1 MAKYSNTIEYNIS
14 TKLDSKGL
22 TQLQQQLKQIEISI
36 QKMDNAGSLNNKF
49 ADARAQIKGL
59 GNALSEAFNP
69 SLGMVDLAKFNTALK
84 ENGVSATQLR
94 SAFQL
99 AGADGQ
105 IAFNNLVGQL
115 GQLDLGLKRS
125 SSSLNKIATTFGN
138 TFRWGVIASFFSQF
152 MNAIHSS
159 VDYVKELDDSLTQ
172 IMLVTD
178 YNRDSMNAYAKA
190 ANEAAKAVGQTT
202 VGMTNASLIFAQQGY
217 DLTQSQELATLS
229 AKLANASQQDTATT
243 SDQITAYM
251 NAYGLSSSIED
262 LSSALDSWALVANVS
277 AADVAELATASQK
290 AASTANSV
298 GVNMD
303 QLNAQIATIE
313 SVTRDAP
320 EQIGNGL
327 KTLYARF
334 SDIKLGKTLEDGVN
348 LGQVTGQL
356 NKLGVQVLDQFGNIR
371 DVGDILED
379 LMVIWDDLDQT
390 TKEASAQTLAGK
402 FQMNRFLALMDNSD
416 MYREYLSASENA
428 EGTLD
433 QMNEEYL
440 DSLEGRTAKIQASL
454 EGIFSSIFDTDV
466 VYPFIDAMQKFLDI
480 LQTLIDSLGGGST
493 IVLGLVS
500 AFTQLFSNQI
510 AQGINDFNINQ
521 AISKQ
526 RQENYQNSAAT
537 LDRLGA
543 INPNPSDENSQAILN
558 YARKINEMQPYLS
571 QEQAQQSNEIL
582 AEMIKNTND
591 LTLAQEKLETQ
602 LNAVGA
608 TVATT
613 FDNKWLAPFRED
625 GVVNYTLVI
634 DALKGLQGELEGSG
648 QSISKMHEL
657 LDQFQ
662 KDLTESPVNINQ
674 VKESWALLE
683 ETLGQT
689 SYGKE
694 VSEFLK
700 NLKTDADLTGEE
712 FTKLT
717 NKTKNLFEALGS
729 FKNGDLT
736 VDQLIKKLEE
746 IDKLNS
752 NVELKKVTTQGSIG
766 VAEVSSEGM
775 DSQQQIK
782 QIVDTVGALGQLAFA
797 IQSVQNLG
805 SIWKNEDLTIGE
817 KVLQTII
824 NLSMVIPSLVNATN
838 GLNEVFSLT
847 KMAKIAAA
855 TEIVTAAK
863 KHEEEVTLELVAAE
877 NALRIAQ
884 EHGKD
889 EKAAELITRI
899 TELRKKL
906 KIATDESAAAE
917 IGLTTAENAQGIGAT
932 FAAGATELLNK
943 ALIKLKGITP
953 EIWAITGVLAAVGI
967 LLGTIIAKVNQ
978 IRQDAEDAYQ
988 ESISNLEKIKDLQ
1001 QSINDF
1007 NDKYASF
1014 KETGEGGKDL
1024 VETAENLALAL
1035 KEAGAEE
1042 EAQQIHLA
1050 ALRAEAAGTEA
1061 SYEALSNTI
1070 NEANQTASN
1079 NAYLDTIN
1087 ASAKI
1092 LQLEGRTLEEVISK
1106 EQELKQ
1112 AQEDLANLD
1121 PFAPNYEAQRKELEN
1136 LIATLK
1142 NTIDQTQEA
1151 VEAAHALMDAQG
1163 ELAGNTLANIDGM
1176 NLGVVGDKDFKE
1188 RSATL
1193 DFFAMRD
1200 YFSATVDGF
1209 DLLSDLE
1216 QVDFIL
1222 QHVDTDAEKAAAKIQ
1237 QLLLANENLSY
1248 GWDDAA
1254 GGIEKTDDYVEVT
1267 QSLERAG
1274 FNAEQSLQLI
1284 ATLDENATMEEIQAK
1299 IQEVQANMDANG
1311 GDFSLALS
1319 TSLDTDQD
1327 GRELTQQLFSEMA
1340 PTDADV
1346 DADNFQQ
1353 LGRYFAEIAEN
1364 DPFDDIPDELAYSA
1378 EALAD
1383 FTEAILRYDS
1393 AVEKAE
1399 KSMDHWREVLEDSD
1413 ASSLD
1418 MAEVTDELANVYA
1431 DLLDLPFDNLSRDF
1445 TSDINNLN
1453 DLEAAVNGDEEAYNR
1468 LMEAAQQ
1475 DITAQFAVQ
1484 VDGNEEAEAALADMN
1499 AALATLIDQDWTVN
1513 PDVDTTDFIDALNNL
1528 IDSGAVTAEQVQA
1541 YLGSMGMEAT
1551 MESETETQ
1559 ETPVVATGVQ
1569 AVQDAPIELN
1579 GTLPIGNADGSSFG
1593 NMGVTTTP
1601 YKASIP
1607 QFHYEAVETDATQV
1621 ASMTGFA
1628 LTTTSGN
1635 TTSGGHITSI
1645 NKKSSPSGGTKAKH
1659 ASRPS
1664 STGGGRGGGSKG
1676 KGGKGSG
1683 SKGGKANTIKPKEK
1697 KEHEKDYYEE
1707 VNSQL
1712 DKTEKVLS
1720 RIEKEEDRLV
1730 GDKARANQNKQ
1741 LALLQKEI
1749 KLNEEKLKINKQE
1762 LKDTDEKLKQQDRL
1776 AEQILQQQGIQMVI
1790 PNPVFDE
1797 DGVIANYEQISKAL
1811 DDAHNE
1817 LVKKYNAAAEAGNQE
1832 LTEQLQEQ
1840 MDSFDK
1846 YSKNL
1851 LDSAKRHD
1859 ALQSEIEETTN
1870 ALEELKDA
1878 IEDIQIAA
1886 YKAGIEAAKNFQDVV
1901 EQGAQI
1907 EGFFR
1912 DFDSDSF
1919 VNSFS
1924 IDERPY
1930 EHLIEDLT
1938 ELETLYNQN
1947 EEAANQFYDTM
1958 IAKKKEDLKNAS
1970 SKEERQAIQA
1980 SIDYFQKERDR
1991 GAKNQLDYWS
2001 GRLEELQEWM
2011 NNPKAEGNPFGD
2023 NTAELQKVFE
2033 DVTQAALDSAE
2044 NFRKKLQDVRD
2055 DLLDIY
2061 DEFDDRLD
2069 RQFKKYDDLVDKVE
2083 QMADVYSLYY
2093 GEDSYTELVDILQRE
2108 GEILQSELTE
2118 RTRVYEAAQ
2127 QEYQKVLATGDQK
2140 TIEAME
2146 DRMRD
2151 AEKEMRDTAEQLAE
2165 TWVKQFE
2172 TSIKRS
2178 MQTMTQNVW
2187 GRTTGT
2193 LNDDGTVSNI
2203 TLGLEDLQTKWE
2215 LEKQYTEDYK
2225 DEVEKAYEIDKLR
2238 SKYID
2243 LLNDAQGASLGTQNK
2258 IRQQMQEQL
2267 ESLENQTTLSEYD
2280 VKLANAKLEVLQK
2293 QIALE
2298 DAQRNK
2304 NKMQLRRDTQG
2315 NYRYVYRADEGDVK
2329 QAEDELLD
2337 SSFDAYEL
2345 TKNQTITNNDRMISS
2360 FLDFQE
2366 KASEI
2371 SERYKDDEI
2380 ARKAALQ
2387 TLAEEYKKI
2396 WAAMGEDFGDVT
2408 NGMYEVLW
2416 WNINNLIGD
2425 SATASLDMMHTLY
2438 DENGNIKENTGIMWR
2453 DLATTIENDVVDNI
2467 YNSATKA
2474 ITDINNSAKI
2484 LEKNMVSSLNTIGV
2498 AADNL
2503 KTSLSEVTTKANAL
2517 KAAND
2522 ELFNAFTGD
2531 NAKIQTAI
2539 DRITEYSTA
2548 LQKAQDDASNLA
2560 KQLKE
2565 ANETIARL
2573 TAEQAAYRTQSNPSS
2588 GTRTTNSNNNPSY
2601 SNNDTGIV
2609 HNSLPSTS
2617 KTTTP
2622 KTVTP
2627 KTTTPKTIRRDTQWN
2642 HKTWDQRRQGA
2653 TGGYTG
2659 EWSGSGN
2666 PEANDGKLIWIHQKE
2681 LILNAKDTE
2690 NILDAVNLM
2699 RDMVSIIQI
2708 DALGKTLKSNINNAN
2723 KNFGDTIEQRVEI
2736 NATFPNV
2743 TNSNEIEAALLGL
2756 SDKAYQYSY
2765 RTR

>member
-14 TKLDSKGL
+14 TKLDPKGL

-36 QKMDNAGSLNNKF
+36 QKMDNAGSLNSKI
-49 ADARAQIKGL
+49 ADARTQIRGL

-84 ENGVSATQLR
+84 ENGVSAVELR
-94 SAFQL
+94 NAFQL

-105 IAFNNLVGQL
+105 VAFNNLVGQL

-217 DLTQSQELATLS
+217 DLSQSQELATLS

-416 MYREYLSASENA
+416 MYREYLGASENA

-543 INPNPSDENSQAILN
+543 INPNPNDENSQAILN
-558 YARKINEMQPYLS
+558 YARKMNEMQPYLS
-571 QEQAQQSNEIL
+571 QDQAKQANEIL
-582 AEMIKNTND
+582 IEMIAHTND
-591 LTLAQEKLETQ
+591 LTKAQQEYNDQMSK
-602 LNAVGA
+602 VGA
-608 TVATT
+608 IASAT
-613 FDNKWLAPFRED
+613 FDDKLMAPFEQED
-625 GVVNYTLVI
+625 AVNYQMLSEE
-634 DALKGLQGELEGSG
+634 LKNWNNILEGSG
-648 QSISKMHEL
+648 EKIAQAKEEWKEFQNALQTQNIQIITEKWQELENIFGGTPFGEKVKAELEKIKAGSI
-657 LDQFQ
+657 DAN
-662 KDLTESPVNINQ
+662 ES
-674 VKESWALLE
+674 L
-683 ETLGQT
+683 
-689 SYGKE
+689 
-694 VSEFLK
+694 
-700 NLKTDADLTGEE
+700 ADLTGGAQRLLELLE
-712 FTKLT
+712 SYK
-717 NKTKNLFEALGS
+717 S
-729 FKNGDLT
+729 GDLRAEDFIKELEKL
-736 VDQLIKKLEE
+736 DQLNARVKMKETT
-746 IDKLNS
+746 
-752 NVELKKVTTQGSIG
+752 VEGDQRL
-766 VAEVSSEGM
+766 AEVSSEGM

-805 SIWKNEDLTIGE
+805 SIWKNESLTNSE
-817 KVLQTII
+817 KLLQII
-824 NLSMVIPSLVNATN
+824 SNLSMVLPTVIGSMKQLTGLDFSSLKNAQSEENLAKKALNLAEARTEEAKATKKAAEEALKSAEIKWMEVEGTGQEIFAEQELSEAKKGLETASKALTGAETTETVAKDAMTAATTKATAAQEAFN
-838 GLNEVFSLT
+838 VALSKAGIMLAVMAIMAIISAIQNWREEQQKLLEERIETSNEFVSTLKDNQKTIEELYEAWRETGEKSEELTDALNEQAEALGVV
-847 KMAKIAAA
+847 
-855 TEIVTAAK
+855 VTAADNYETLK
-863 KHEEEVTLELVAAE
+863 EKIDEATASQLAYNAALRGENPEAPSYNLSGIDFSQLSPQELDRLGISVTHRQQVSSKGQKVGGVTTYSSNDYGQTLEEAQRLKEEKNNQLFENQQELLRTNDEERYQELVAENEELSRQIGILDVVIQQNQEAYNYQLETAQNLIQAHSIVSDSQFKEVKSYEEALKLVQQLTLGMDLTEEDQRQLAE
-877 NALRIAQ
+877 DALLWANNLEVAAEAQLEAVNQQIQQNPTLNIPGVELHMGESGFAQLKRLEEDFNLSAEDLVKISDMIDWTDPNVDQHVNEFLNNIRNQLENGLSLDDILFKKGMDEGSLSDEDILQQRRDDIGYVGEDWGRDTEGVKDYADSLQELADISDDIADSLEEDREAALRIADANARLNKGVRSLADSWDDWNKIISDTSEGIEATEDYSDAIQ
-884 EHGKD
+884 GIEDALTNIFDFDVSTGLADSTQFIKD
-889 EKAAELITRI
+889 HMDD
-899 TELRKKL
+899 
-906 KIATDESAAAE
+906 IAAAAE
-917 IGLTTAENAQGIGAT
+917 GDMDAIERLRI
-932 FAAGATELLNK
+932 AA
-943 ALIKLKGITP
+943 
-953 EIWAITGVLAAVGI
+953 
-967 LLGTIIAKVNQ
+967 
-978 IRQDAEDAYQ
+978 
-988 ESISNLEKIKDLQ
+988 
-1001 QSINDF
+1001 
-1007 NDKYASF
+1007 
-1014 KETGEGGKDL
+1014 
-1024 VETAENLALAL
+1024 
-1035 KEAGAEE
+1035 
-1042 EAQQIHLA
+1042 AQQILIDA
-1050 ALRAEAAGTEA
+1050 DFDWTKLNVSQDELFGLISE
-1061 SYEALSNTI
+1061 LN
-1070 NEANQTASN
+1070 NEE
-1079 NAYLDTIN
+1079 I
-1087 ASAKI
+1087 
-1092 LQLEGRTLEEVISK
+1092 EV
-1106 EQELKQ
+1106 
-1112 AQEDLANLD
+1112 
-1121 PFAPNYEAQRKELEN
+1121 
-1136 LIATLK
+1136 
-1142 NTIDQTQEA
+1142 
-1151 VEAAHALMDAQG
+1151 G
-1163 ELAGNTLANIDGM
+1163 
-1176 NLGVVGDKDFKE
+1176 
-1188 RSATL
+1188 ATL
-1193 DFFAMRD
+1193 DTTTF
-1200 YFSATVDGF
+1200 G
-1209 DLLSDLE
+1209 
-1216 QVDFIL
+1216 
-1222 QHVDTDAEKAAAKIQ
+1222 
-1237 QLLLANENLSY
+1237 
-1248 GWDDAA
+1248 
-1254 GGIEKTDDYVEVT
+1254 
-1267 QSLERAG
+1267 
-1274 FNAEQSLQLI
+1274 
-1284 ATLDENATMEEIQAK
+1284 
-1299 IQEVQANMDANG
+1299 
-1311 GDFSLALS
+1311 
-1319 TSLDTDQD
+1319 
-1327 GRELTQQLFSEMA
+1327 
-1340 PTDADV
+1340 
-1346 DADNFQQ
+1346 
-1353 LGRYFAEIAEN
+1353 
-1364 DPFDDIPDELAYSA
+1364 
-1378 EALAD
+1378 EALAIALQAVGATTKEMQEV
-1383 FTEAILRYDS
+1383 FDS
-1393 AVEKAE
+1393 LGWEPNIIYETYKVA
-1399 KSMDHWREVLEDSD
+1399 DDS
-1413 ASSLD
+1413 
-1418 MAEVTDELANVYA
+1418 
-1431 DLLDLPFDNLSRDF
+1431 R
-1445 TSDINNLN
+1445 
-1453 DLEAAVNGDEEAYNR
+1453 
-1468 LMEAAQQ
+1468 Q
-1475 DITAQFAVQ
+1475 
-1484 VDGNEEAEAALADMN
+1484 
-1499 AALATLIDQDWTVN
+1499 
-1513 PDVDTTDFIDALNNL
+1513 TTDGTIEIVDPEAPGGTRTVKVSDEVVFNGNNT
-1528 IDSGAVTAEQVQA
+1528 VTIPKINAKGTTYQ
-1541 YLGSMGMEAT
+1541 GS
-1551 MESETETQ
+1551 
-1559 ETPVVATGVQ
+1559 
-1569 AVQDAPIELN
+1569 APKI
-1579 GTLPIGNADGSSFG
+1579 A
-1593 NMGVTTTP
+1593 
-1601 YKASIP
+1601 
-1607 QFHYEAVETDATQV
+1607 
-1621 ASMTGFA
+1621 
-1628 LTTTSGN
+1628 
-1635 TTSGGHITSI
+1635 
-1645 NKKSSPSGGTKAKH
+1645 SPSSH
-1659 ASRPS
+1659 S
-1664 STGGGRGGGSKG
+1664 SSGGGGRGKGGGG

-1683 SKGGKANTIKPKEK
+1683 GKGGKAKAIEPKEK

-1712 DKTEKVLS
+1712 DKTEKILS
-1720 RIEKEEDRLV
+1720 RIEKEEDRLI

-1741 LALLQKEI
+1741 LTLLQKEI

-1762 LKDTDEKLKQQDRL
+1762 LKDTDERLKQQDKL
-1776 AEQILQQQGIQMVI
+1776 AEQILKQQGISMNI

-1797 DGVIANYEQISKAL
+1797 DGVIANFEQINKAL
-1811 DDAHNE
+1811 DDAHNK
-1817 LVKKYNAAAEAGNQE
+1817 LIDKYNAAAKAGNEE
-1832 LTEQLQEQ
+1832 LTKEIEKQI
-1840 MDSFDK
+1840 SKFDD

-1851 LDSAKRHD
+1851 LDAAKRHD

-1886 YKAGIEAAKNFQDVV
+1886 YKAGIEAGKKFEDIVK
-1901 EQGAQI
+1901 QGAQI

-1912 DFDSDSF
+1912 DFDPNSF

-1938 ELETLYNQN
+1938 ELETLYKQN
-1947 EEAANQFYDTM
+1947 EEAANQFYDAM
-1958 IAKKKEDLKNAS
+1958 IAKKKEDLKNAN

-2001 GRLEELQEWM
+2001 GRLGELQEWM

-2023 NTAELQKVFE
+2023 NTAELQEVFE
-2033 DVTQAALDSAE
+2033 NVTQAALDSAE
-2044 NFRKKLQDVRD
+2044 NFRKKLQDVRN
-2055 DLLDIY
+2055 DLLDMY
-2061 DEFDDRLD
+2061 DEFDDELD
-2069 RQFKKYDDLVDKVE
+2069 RQFDKYDDLVDKVE
-2083 QMADVYSLYY
+2083 QMADVYTLYY
-2093 GEDSYTELVDILQRE
+2093 GEDSYTELVNILQRE
-2108 GEILQSELTE
+2108 GEILQSELDE
-2118 RTRVYEAAQ
+2118 RTKRYQEAEVAYQ
-2127 QEYQKVLATGDQK
+2127 QALETGDKK

-2151 AEKEMRDTAEQLAE
+2151 AEKEMRDTAQQLAE

-2187 GRTTGT
+2187 GQTTGT

-2215 LEKQYTEDYK
+2215 LEKQYIEDYK
-2225 DEVEKAYEIDKLR
+2225 DEVERAYEIDKLR
-2238 SKYID
+2238 SKYVD

-2267 ESLENQTTLSEYD
+2267 DYLKNQTTMSEYD

-2315 NYRYVYRADEGDVK
+2315 NYRYVYRADEGDIK
-2329 QAEDELLD
+2329 QAQDELLD

-2345 TKNQTITNNDRMISS
+2345 TKDQTITNNDRMINS

-2366 KASEI
+2366 KASAIAEK
-2371 SERYKDDEI
+2371 YKDDEV

-2387 TLAEEYKKI
+2387 TLTEEYTKI
-2396 WAAMGEDFGDVT
+2396 WKAMGEDFKDVT
-2408 NGMYEVLW
+2408 NGMYDVLW

-2425 SATASLDMMHTLY
+2425 SATASIDMMNLLF
-2438 DENGNIKENTGIMWR
+2438 DENGNIKDKTGEMWR
-2453 DLATTIENDVVDNI
+2453 DLATFIQNDVIDQI
-2467 YNSATKA
+2467 YTEATKA
-2474 ITDINNSAKI
+2474 IYDINVSGNALS
-2484 LEKNMVSSLNTIGV
+2484 KNMTSSLNTIGASAENLNKELKNV
-2498 AADNL
+2498 KNTTDSVTNATKDLFNIFDQDDSKFQKALKKIKEYAAALADVQSKSSAL
-2503 KTSLSEVTTKANAL
+2503 AGQLADANAQI
-2517 KAAND
+2517 AA
-2522 ELFNAFTGD
+2522 LT
-2531 NAKIQTAI
+2531 
-2539 DRITEYSTA
+2539 
-2548 LQKAQDDASNLA
+2548 
-2560 KQLKE
+2560 KE
-2565 ANETIARL
+2565 NE
-2573 TAEQAAYRTQSNPSS
+2573 AYRTQLNQPS
-2588 GTRTTNSNNNPSY
+2588 GTRTTNPSGGNPSGG
-2601 SNNDTGIV
+2601 S
-2609 HNSLPSTS
+2609 PSTRNPGGGTPSTGNPGGGTPNRGNPGGGTPNRGYPGGKLNYYDKIVKAIKKKGS
-2617 KTTTP
+2617 K
-2622 KTVTP
+2622 
-2627 KTTTPKTIRRDTQWN
+2627 W
-2642 HKTWDQRRQGA
+2642 A

-2659 EWSGSGN
+2659 TWNGSGD
-2666 PEANDGKLIWIHQKE
+2666 PETGDGKLIWVHQKE

-2708 DALGKTLKSNINNAN
+2708 DALGKTLKSNINNAD

-2743 TNSNEIEAALLGL
+2743 TNSNEIETALLGL